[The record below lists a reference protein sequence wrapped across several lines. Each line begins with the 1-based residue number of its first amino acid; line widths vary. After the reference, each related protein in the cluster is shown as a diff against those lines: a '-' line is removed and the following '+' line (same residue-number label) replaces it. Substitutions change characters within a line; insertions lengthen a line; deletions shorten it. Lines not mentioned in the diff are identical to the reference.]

1 VDGASINRPDEE
13 DLRRR
18 RRASELLAR
27 AELFSGLDRVTLAKL
42 AANLDPVS
50 FRKGEAACNQ
60 GEKGDSLYLVS
71 EGTFGVYVRGTDDKP
86 PVRVAEL
93 TRGGCF
99 GEMALLTGEPRSATV
114 LADGDGELLRLDQE
128 RFTELVRRDPNIGL
142 ALSAS
147 LSRRLGAA
155 SRTIKDSEHLIRDRV
170 ERQLDALTAEQ
181 RANVLRVSVLD
192 EANEQSLAV
201 LFGADGADVA
211 ARLAD
216 LGWDEGR
223 APAAVVSALR
233 AAHARAF
240 GPDNVAAYAR
250 ETIEKLSNAECWQD
264 ALTVAET
271 FAPREKFVAL
281 FGRALRAGAE
291 LSSDKILH
299 WLQWLTE
306 EEAASDPVLA
316 AGRDALRQA
325 QVAAEPAPE
334 ISFRQRLLNFSNR
347 LRNKP
352 GQIVSVALSVVFVA
366 AAIYASTSSKP
377 AAFVLLLAGAII
389 LWIAAIF
396 PEFVVYLGLV
406 VAWVF
411 LGIAKPSE
419 AVAGFGSTSWISIFA
434 ILAIGT
440 ALAES
445 GLVFRLGLLL
455 VRRLPKGLIAQGA
468 AYLASGLLLT
478 LLVPASAAR
487 ARLLLP
493 TALAA
498 AQSQRFKDRSPES
511 AFLGLSAFIGAGP
524 LLYTFLNGSSSNFLG
539 LGLIPEAARA
549 QFDLAFWFVAAA
561 PLAAFVS
568 IGSLAALWFIL
579 KPGTTQQASHA
590 QVDLQLSL
598 LGRTTGNEI
607 VMALILIALVV
618 GWNIGPSF
626 GINPAI
632 VGLASVVAA
641 ALAGCL
647 NRQSLNDLN
656 WDFLVSFGVVLSLPP
671 IMTALGID
679 AQISNA
685 VRHTIGNASLHPAIF
700 VLATALL
707 NIGTRFLLPRG
718 QTVLL
723 LAIILIPVAPV
734 FDVHPWIVV
743 ITVLATF
750 TLWVLPN
757 QSVSYVVAYESSEER
772 MFSHEQA
779 RKVCFAFI
787 IVTLVGLLVS
797 MPYWRWL
804 GLV

>member
-1 VDGASINRPDEE
+1 MDGAYNNSPD
-13 DLRRR
+13 DQDMRRR
-18 RRASELLAR
+18 RRAAELLAR
-27 AELFSGLDRVTLAKL
+27 AELFSGLDRLTLAKL
-42 AANLDPVS
+42 AANLDTVS

-60 GEKGDSLYLVS
+60 GEPGDSLYLVS
-71 EGTFGVYVRGTDDKP
+71 EGTFGVYVRGPDDRP
-86 PVRVAEL
+86 AVRVAEL

-114 LADGDGELLRLDQE
+114 LADGDGELLRLDHE

-155 SRTIKDSEHLIRDRV
+155 SCSIKDSEQFIRDRV
-170 ERQLDALTAEQ
+170 EKQIQLLSASERT
-181 RANVLRVSVLD
+181 NVLRASVLE
-192 EANEQSLAV
+192 EANPECLSV
-201 LFGADGADVA
+201 LFGSDGPRVRAL
-211 ARLAD
+211 LAD
-216 LGWDEGR
+216 LGWHESR
-223 APAAVVSALR
+223 PPVAVIATLR
-233 AAHARAF
+233 AAHARIA
-240 GPDNVAAYAR
+240 GGDAAAGYAR
-250 ETIEKLSNAECWQD
+250 EAIEKLCDALHWQD
-264 ALTVAET
+264 ALAVAESY
-271 FAPREKFVAL
+271 APRADFVAL

-291 LSSDKILH
+291 MSPDKIVH
-299 WLQWLTE
+299 WLQRLSDD
-306 EEAASDPVLA
+306 EAASDPVLA
-316 AGRDALRQA
+316 AGRDAMRQA
-325 QVAAEPAPE
+325 QSSAEVTPD
-334 ISFRQRLLNFSNR
+334 ISMRQRVLNLGNR
-347 LRNKP
+347 LRNRP
-352 GQIVSVALSVVFVA
+352 GQIASVFLSAVFVA
-366 AAIYASTSSKP
+366 AAIFASTSSKP
-377 AAFVLLLAGAII
+377 LAFVLLLVGAIV

-434 ILAIGT
+434 ILAIGA

-455 VRRLPKGLIAQGA
+455 VRRLPKGLFAQGA

-487 ARLLLP
+487 TRLLLP

-511 AFLGLSAFIGAGP
+511 AFLGLAAFIGAGP

-549 QFDLAFWFVAAA
+549 RFDLAFWFIAAA

-568 IGSLAALWFIL
+568 VGSLAALWFIL
-579 KPGTTQQASHA
+579 RPGKTQEASHA
-590 QVDLQLSL
+590 QVELQLSL
-598 LGRTTGNEI
+598 LGRTTGHEI
-607 VMALILIALVV
+607 IMAFILMALVV
-618 GWNIGPSF
+618 GWNVGPSF
-626 GINPAI
+626 GVSPAI

-641 ALAGCL
+641 ALAGCIS
-647 NRQSLNDLN
+647 RQSLNDLN
-656 WDFLVSFGVVLSLPP
+656 WDFLVSFGVVLGLPP

-679 AQISNA
+679 AQITEA
-685 VRHTIGNASLHPAIF
+685 VRRVAGNASLHPAIF
-700 VLATALL
+700 ILTTALL
-707 NIGTRFLLPRG
+707 NIGIRFLLPRG

-757 QSVSYVVAYESSEER
+757 QSVSYILAYESSEER
-772 MFSHEQA
+772 MFSHQQA

-787 IVTLVGLLVS
+787 AVTLMGLLVS
-797 MPYWRWL
+797 LPYWRWL